1 MSKLQWDRRSDDV
14 VSPDPQVPT
23 MDRRASAT
31 THGGD
36 FFLWANEQ
44 ALALSEGRWDAL
56 DVANLVDEVHDLGRS
71 QKREISSRTTVL
83 LQHLLKWKF
92 QPKGR
97 SSSWRG
103 TIREQRRALN
113 EELDDSPSLRPYAL
127 EQISKTYNIARDK
140 AAGETELNPDIFPD
154 ACPFTMDELLD
165 DSFYPEET

>member
-1 MSKLQWDRRSDDV
+1 MMSKLQWDRRSDDV
-14 VSPDPQVPT
+14 VSSDPKVLT
-23 MDRRASAT
+23 KDRRASET

-36 FFLWANEQ
+36 FFLWAHEQ

-56 DVANLVDEVHDLGRS
+56 DVANLVDEVQDLGRS

-113 EELDDSPSLRPYAL
+113 EELDDSPSLAKADIWPCSHDLKIPKRGASTTAPRSLPSTRPSMICCA
-127 EQISKTYNIARDK
+127 TR
-140 AAGETELNPDIFPD
+140 
-154 ACPFTMDELLD
+154 
-165 DSFYPEET
+165 